1 MTEVQS
7 TYWDKEI
14 LVKEVTTGDNTVM
27 RVSVAQ
33 KKGETYVV
41 YREWYNTKSDP
52 TYKPSKHGGATKVG
66 YAAGVVEAMGLALVK
81 AIEMVAPKQ

>member
-14 LVKEVTTGDNTVM
+14 LVKEVTTGNHTVM
-27 RVSVAQ
+27 RVSVTQ
-33 KKGETYVV
+33 KKGETYVA

-52 TYKPSKHGGATKVG
+52 TYKLSKHGGVTKLRYAAEVGNAIMIAATKG
-66 YAAGVVEAMGLALVK
+66 SELGWTK
-81 AIEMVAPKQ
+81 

>member
-14 LVKEVTTGDNTVM
+14 LVKEVTTGNHTVM
-27 RVSVAQ
+27 RVSVTQ
-33 KKGETYVV
+33 KKGETYVA

-52 TYKPSKHGGATKVG
+52 TYKPSKHGGVTKLRYAAAVGNAIMIAATKG
-66 YAAGVVEAMGLALVK
+66 SELGWTK
-81 AIEMVAPKQ
+81 